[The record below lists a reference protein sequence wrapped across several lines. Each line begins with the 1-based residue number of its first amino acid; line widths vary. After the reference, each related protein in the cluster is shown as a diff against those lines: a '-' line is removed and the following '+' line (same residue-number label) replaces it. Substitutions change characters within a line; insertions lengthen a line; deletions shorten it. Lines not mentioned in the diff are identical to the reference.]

1 MRYSARLSLD
11 SSCLDPFSFASVLVS
26 VRTVSVRRVS
36 VRRVSTRRV
45 SVRTFSVRFVSGR
58 IPPPLGS
65 YRFGTESD
73 LELELVERP
82 ARVDC
87 NQLWA
92 SRAFSQREL
101 QIQFSSVRIRT
112 PRTTRSTTQ

>member
-1 MRYSARLSLD
+1 MTD
-11 SSCLDPFSFASVLVS
+11 DDDDDDDEDDDQDDDDDDD
-26 VRTVSVRRVS
+26 
-36 VRRVSTRRV
+36 
-45 SVRTFSVRFVSGR
+45 GDDDDDDDDDDD
-58 IPPPLGS
+58 G
-65 YRFGTESD
+65 
-73 LELELVERP
+73 
-82 ARVDC
+82 DC